1 MWHVFVEVEGFAFI
15 DVGGSLFH
23 QADLGHVSNR

>member
-1 MWHVFVEVEGFAFI
+1 MWHIFVEVEGFAFI
-15 DVGGSLFH
+15 DVGASFH